1 MDLLDSCSFKF
12 DEYDFDS
19 PSELHGLSHTKRVM
33 QLVRHLGLKN
43 ELPECMINQAYCAAV
58 IHDMARKHDYECEKH
73 GQWAVETKL
82 PSWKERFLKWGLT
95 EAQLEHVAFAVH
107 WHCIDRR
114 LFPNSESLPTLYL
127 LQDADALDR
136 VRSGD
141 PENIRLDYLHFPNSE
156 DEIPYAEKLFWNFN

>member
-1 MDLLDSCSFKF
+1 MLIDSKNIEI

-33 QLVRHLGLKN
+33 QLVQHLGLKN
-43 ELPECMINQAYCAAV
+43 ELPVDVINQAYCAAV

-73 GQWAVETKL
+73 GLWAVETKL
-82 PSWKERFLKWGLT
+82 PIWKKQFLKFGLT

-136 VRSGD
+136 VRSGG
-141 PENIRLDYLHFPNSE
+141 PESIRLDYLHFSNSE
-156 DEIPYAEKLFWNFN
+156 NEISYAEKLFWNFD